1 MFSHLGVDVLER
13 SWLAA
18 GLCWQPAYRNL
29 LEELCGWTLKYS
41 TEIAVDKCEAM
52 HGKHEEVIL

>member
-1 MFSHLGVDVLER
+1 MDVLER

-41 TEIAVDKCEAM
+41 REITVDKCEVM
-52 HGKHEEVIL
+52 HGRREDVGL